1 MTFAISFRKEAIARS
16 VMIRWQTRSERREM
30 MAKRDL
36 GTVFKSMLLQFVRE
50 ADPLLSMLEWI
61 TQQLMQVEAEMRVG
75 VEKGRHS
82 TER

>member
-1 MTFAISFRKEAIARS
+1 MTFAISFRKEAIAHS
-16 VMIRWQTRSERREM
+16 VMIGWQTRSERREM

-36 GTVFKSMLLQFVRE
+36 STVFKSMLLQFMRE

>member
-1 MTFAISFRKEAIARS
+1 
-16 VMIRWQTRSERREM
+16 

-36 GTVFKSMLLQFVRE
+36 STVFKSMLLQFMRE

>member
-1 MTFAISFRKEAIARS
+1 
-16 VMIRWQTRSERREM
+16 

-36 GTVFKSMLLQFVRE
+36 STVFKSMLLQFVRE

-61 TQQLMQVEAEMRVG
+61 TQQLMQVEAGMRVG
-75 VEKGRHS
+75 AEKGRHS

>member
-1 MTFAISFRKEAIARS
+1 
-16 VMIRWQTRSERREM
+16 
-30 MAKRDL
+30 L
-36 GTVFKSMLLQFVRE
+36 LLQFVGE